1 MINTLKKPISLVMV
15 ICMALSLLPLGAM
28 SRVSAQTITS
38 SQTEEEWMAENGV
51 HYENFWVVDPEG
63 EDEELLQPSQVEVL
77 VPDEED
83 LPDSVT
89 SYLEE
94 QPEHVHTMDCLEL
107 YEESGLICA
116 EVEDH
121 QHTEACYAP
130 VYFLTCD
137 DDGEKDGFIEIFS
150 SVCTRLCGLDDG
162 QSDTGS
168 SGSTTEGPAISN
180 ESNERGENDPISS
193 TESTVQER
201 TSNSEVVDVPGSD
214 DTNAPTASD
223 TSDSILGVS
232 SVSNSEAKV
241 NPSEQ
246 AENATP
252 DESQNELIDSKQKN
266 EEDILSKDNE
276 SSQDDTTVVEEN
288 SSQEQNARNAEGSTS
303 VSDQVS
309 ENLNNVVDLVKDV
322 FSNDALP
329 GAEPSAQQELDQ
341 NLESGVQEV
350 NPEQEEISS
359 DEFDEQAQGLSVI
372 EEYVEAIASEFFMR
386 ESIVNGVQI
395 KVIAENGVF
404 PETAT
409 LSVTAV
415 SDEEKE
421 SIDSAVEP
429 EREISRKVAAAYTY
443 DIKVLDENGE
453 ELQPEEGNKVVVTFS
468 MAEAANSNLDT
479 QVYHIKE
486 NDDSLSAKALEVD
499 TTGETIS
506 ATTDGFSYYTVEFT
520 YNEMIYVLAGDDS
533 APLASI
539 LDYFGLSGSPSD
551 VESSNPELFSA
562 TQEEGEWIISANNA
576 FQTTESLKVTID
588 GIEYEIVVTD
598 ALVVPAGGTFG
609 QNNSVTWEID
619 ANNNM
624 VIRPTNSE
632 GTGIITNLANGKYN
646 ANTAGPCWP
655 WHNYRSQI
663 KSISFE
669 GNVTTVASGEMR
681 GMFCNCTSLTSVDLT
696 NFNMNNITI
705 VNDMFYGCSALT
717 SIDLKNLVHSGVT
730 QVNRFLQNCTNLQ
743 HLTVGG
749 DWSTITQSTDCFSGI
764 TSQVTELELRG
775 ATIPAT
781 SLTSIFSQLSAV
793 DTLIYSGDK
802 SNLEPTDAFTYFP
815 NLSTIKLQNG
825 SNTASTPLD
834 FFDFPIGKTIETDG
848 SVYSIPFGGGIWTYD
863 DGSGNVQTNLTH
875 EDVNAMMVDGRLPAG
890 TLVKTDVGQVEPSGY
905 LSPSVRW
912 RYNDGKLKIWP
923 TNGVSGTLNSVTDAA
938 NWPWNEN
945 NTTFP
950 ASNIREV
957 EVVGQVSA
965 GTSAVSMFQN
975 LGSLQKINLTG
986 LDISNCSDTSGMF
999 DGCISLQD
1007 VDLHFYNNLSNQ
1019 SVSIDRLF
1027 HNCRS
1032 LKTLSLEKASSF
1044 MGSFTSSDIIA
1055 GCSDLESINLS
1066 NITATGVKMPAS
1078 ELPRLKTIIADS
1090 SNITFDSYEMSPF
1103 SLAEKWYYDD
1113 GNNISVV
1120 DNTNVLSGSNSLP
1133 AGSYSISRSLL
1144 GNFGN
1149 VKETFYI
1156 IDNLSNYSI
1165 EVNGKTITDET
1176 DPEDPNAALSD
1187 DSADYYVVK
1196 NGTKVD
1202 VYTQSLSVT
1211 EWNTTNT
1218 VNHENEPGY
1227 RYEKNLDS
1235 PDITIR
1241 FTNAAIDVNGDR
1253 HDVILSI
1260 DNFTIYNPSWA
1271 AIINS
1276 SLSEYRRH
1284 LLTVDIGSLIFRNWV
1299 VKEDTSK
1306 ASGNRGSGTYID
1318 ATVSISDATSD
1329 QSFLF
1334 YVDDLDVERRNKDG
1348 SNTNQYGVPGFEGI
1362 KLEEGFDLDT
1372 ITLADFT
1379 WLRTYNYNH
1388 GFEIATYASSDSD
1401 GEKQNIASLGYG
1413 TTTDDAKPGNYIV
1426 GSKTGDD
1433 SSYRTRFYVAGEA
1446 SGSRFIWTSGV
1457 NCDTN
1462 FLKGDALQVWSP
1474 LKPISLRL
1482 AAAKTLNG
1490 SVPEEKWNSE
1500 FEFEMELTKVTLK
1513 DSNGVPYDITDP
1525 NELAAYPQGG
1535 TGLYSNGNITLPD
1548 VQFDRIG
1555 SYFYTVKEIQGS
1567 NPGISYDDTIFNMQ
1581 IDITGATSDYDI
1593 IMGYKAAVYVD
1604 GDLAMQTNTPG
1615 PVTYAKAMESLSGF
1629 TERDFQ
1635 DKTWQDGTDEYTYDR
1650 DSETWMKN
1658 GEEAV
1663 SNVPDNADATFILS
1677 YGQALSAASRTSGG
1691 DYDRAMAFIHSVVWH
1706 HENDVFTYGSLTTTY
1721 GQAEECGFN
1730 RKAIHNGTWTDPLTG
1745 DIYTFSNNSWMRN
1758 GTPIATEPPS
1768 DATATY
1774 NNIWIKNGTDTVI
1787 EPPYESTATFSLE
1800 YQAVLP
1806 AQTYGLAYSEL
1817 LEQKWTLYDS
1827 DGVTIHHTYEYDSG
1841 SGKWIVDD
1849 DPTNLVDAPDGD
1861 AVAEFWEVQTA
1872 DVGTF
1877 NNLTTVCNLTIEK
1890 QVVGNMA
1897 SKDKYWTFT
1906 LEVEGYDGNPV
1917 TDLSVPNNANDWV
1930 NNGDGTYTFKLSH
1943 SDQIVIEIPNSS
1955 SYTISEESL
1964 VHYIQS
1970 YSIDGGLSTRN
1981 TSTGERTITTDTDV
1995 LFTNE
2000 LRVLPH
2006 TGLLECGKLGIVF
2019 TIVAIAGITYFER
2032 NRIKNLLAKN
2042 KRGS

>member
-1 MINTLKKPISLVMV
+1 MRIFCKKT
-15 ICMALSLLPLGAM
+15 LSLIMAFCLILSLSTNILPA
-28 SRVSAQTITS
+28 SAY
-38 SQTEEEWMAENGV
+38 AE
-51 HYENFWVVDPEG
+51 
-63 EDEELLQPSQVEVL
+63 QVESTANHQHNEDCYQEYWILRDVDDRNSLEL
-77 VPDEED
+77 VPILICGDESRE
-83 LPDSVT
+83 S
-89 SYLEE
+89 EI
-94 QPEHVHTMDCLEL
+94 HTHNLDCLEL
-107 YEESGLICA
+107 VDNHYCVCSDSDEADHLHN
-116 EVEDH
+116 ED
-121 QHTEACYAP
+121 CYAQ
-130 VYFLTCD
+130 VWTLTCENE
-137 DDGEKDGFIEIFS
+137 DDGFLEMVGSVCKRLFGNNAESIDEDKTGEGEDASAIQGDSDFDTDMPDNNTASSSPNPETDVELTTEDSYTNEKDVDS
-150 SVCTRLCGLDDG
+150 TDNDALDE
-162 QSDTGS
+162 SDEDTK
-168 SGSTTEGPAISN
+168 TEDVTNTLIQEPSP
-180 ESNERGENDPISS
+180 ES
-193 TESTVQER
+193 TESSEDSPENTEETTEHRILSDAGSTKPEELIEEARGSTVETEDVDSVRPEETFAPDTQNVQTE
-201 TSNSEVVDVPGSD
+201 NSE
-214 DTNAPTASD
+214 
-223 TSDSILGVS
+223 
-232 SVSNSEAKV
+232 
-241 NPSEQ
+241 
-246 AENATP
+246 
-252 DESQNELIDSKQKN
+252 
-266 EEDILSKDNE
+266 
-276 SSQDDTTVVEEN
+276 EEN
-288 SSQEQNARNAEGSTS
+288 STE
-303 VSDQVS
+303 
-309 ENLNNVVDLVKDV
+309 DL
-322 FSNDALP
+322 
-329 GAEPSAQQELDQ
+329 SA
-341 NLESGVQEV
+341 
-350 NPEQEEISS
+350 I
-359 DEFDEQAQGLSVI
+359 
-372 EEYVEAIASEFFMR
+372 EAILDAVQVIKSEFFQR
-386 ESIVNGVQI
+386 EQEIDGV
-395 KVIAENGVF
+395 KVTVTAKSDVF
-404 PETAT
+404 PDTAS
-409 LSVTAV
+409 LLV
-415 SDEEKE
+415 SRISEEDQE
-421 SIDSAVEP
+421 SIDSIIEQ
-429 EREISRKVAAAYTY
+429 ERDNNYRVAASYSY
-443 DIKVLDENGE
+443 DIKIVDENNN
-453 ELQPEEGNKVVVTFS
+453 ELQPGPEDNVSVSFS
-468 MAEAANSNLDT
+468 LAEASNKNLNA
-479 QVYHIKE
+479 QVYHITE
-486 NDDSLSAKALEVD
+486 EDDTLSA
-499 TTGETIS
+499 ETLTVS
-506 ATTDGFSYYTVEFT
+506 TSGHTVTANTDGFSYYTVEFT
-520 YNEMIYVLAGDDS
+520 YNEMIYVIDGDTAVNLSD
-533 APLASI
+533 I
-539 LDYFGLSGSPSD
+539 LEFFALSGTPSY
-551 VESSNPELFSA
+551 VESSNPDLFSVKN
-562 TQEEGEWIISANNA
+562 TDGEWIVTAHNA
-576 FQTTESLKVTID
+576 FQSEEWLKVIID
-588 GIEYEIVVTD
+588 GIEYEIIVTD
-598 ALVVPAGGTFG
+598 DLTVPVSGRFG

-696 NFNMNNITI
+696 NFDMNNITI

-717 SIDLKNLVHSGVT
+717 SIDLKNLVHSGVL
-730 QVNRFLQNCTNLQ
+730 QVNRLLQNCTNLQ

-749 DWSTITQSTDCFSGI
+749 DWSTITQSTNCFSGI
-764 TSQVTELELRG
+764 TGQVTELELRG

-802 SNLEPTDAFTYFP
+802 SSLEPTDAFTYFP

-863 DGSGNVQTNLTH
+863 DGSGNVQINLTH

-950 ASNIREV
+950 ASNIKEV

-965 GTSAVSMFQN
+965 GTNAINMFQN
-975 LGSLQKINLTG
+975 LENLQEVNLTG
-986 LDISNCSDTSGMF
+986 LNISNCTDISGMF
-999 DGCISLQD
+999 DGCISLKN
-1007 VDLHFYNNLSNQ
+1007 VDLRFYNNISNQ

-1044 MGSFTSSDIIA
+1044 MGAFTSSDIIA
-1055 GCSDLESINLS
+1055 GCSALESINLS
-1066 NITATGVKMPAS
+1066 NITATGVKLPAS
-1078 ELPRLKTIIADS
+1078 ELPRLKTIIADG

-1103 SLAEKWYYDD
+1103 SLAEKWYCDD
-1113 GNNISVV
+1113 GNNISVI

-1133 AGSYSISRSLL
+1133 AGSYSISKSLL

-1211 EWNTTNT
+1211 EWNNTNT
-1218 VNHENEPGY
+1218 VNRENEPGY
-1227 RYEKNLDS
+1227 QYEKNLDS

-1271 AIINS
+1271 GIINS

-1299 VKEDTSK
+1299 VKEDTTR

-1348 SNTNQYGVPGFEGI
+1348 SNINQYGVPGFEGI

-1372 ITLADFT
+1372 LTLADFT

-1388 GFEIATYASSDSD
+1388 GFEIATYASSDSA

-1615 PVTYAKAMESLSGF
+1615 PVTYEKAMESLSGF

-1663 SNVPDNADATFILS
+1663 SNVPDNADATFILT
-1677 YGQALSAASRTSGG
+1677 YRQALSAASRTSGG
-1691 DYDRAMAFIHSVVWH
+1691 DYDRAMAFIHGGVWH
-1706 HENDVFTYGSLTTTY
+1706 HDNDVFTYGSLTTTY

-1730 RKAIHNGTWTDPLTG
+1730 RKAIHNGIWTDPDTG
-1745 DIYTFSNNSWMRN
+1745 DVYTFSNETWLKN
-1758 GTPIATEPPS
+1758 GIPYYSEPPS
-1768 DATATY
+1768 NATATY
-1774 NNIWIKNGTDTVI
+1774 NNIWIKNGTDTVV
-1787 EPPYESTATFSLE
+1787 EPPYESIFTFSPE
-1800 YQAVLP
+1800 YQNVLP

-1817 LEQKWTLYDS
+1817 QEKRWTLYDS
-1827 DGVTIHHTYEYDSG
+1827 DGSTVHHTYDYDATT
-1841 SGKWIVDD
+1841 GKWIVDE
-1849 DPTNLVDAPDGD
+1849 DPTHLVDKPDAS
-1861 AVAEFWEVQTA
+1861 AVTEFWETQTA

-1877 NNLTTVCNLTIEK
+1877 NNLTTVCNLTVEK

-1897 SKDKYWTFT
+1897 SKSKYWTFT
-1906 LEVEGYDGNPV
+1906 LDLKDHNDAPI
-1917 TDLSVPNNANDWV
+1917 TDLSEPDNANDWI
-1930 NNGDGTYTFKLSH
+1930 NNGDGTYSFKLSH
-1943 SDQIVIEIPNSS
+1943 TDSIVIEIPNSS
-1955 SYTISEESL
+1955 KYAISEETL
-1964 VHYIQS
+1964 AYYNQS
-1970 YSIDGGLSTRN
+1970 YSVDGGSSTQSN
-1981 TSTGERTITTDTDV
+1981 GTGERVITSDTEV
-1995 LFTNE
+1995 VFTNE

-2006 TGLLECGKLGIVF
+2006 TGLSSYKHIDFMFLGIA
-2019 TIVAIAGITYFER
+2019 IVGIHEVLR
-2032 NRIKNLLAKN
+2032 KKKNLKVQG
-2042 KRGS
+2042 KK